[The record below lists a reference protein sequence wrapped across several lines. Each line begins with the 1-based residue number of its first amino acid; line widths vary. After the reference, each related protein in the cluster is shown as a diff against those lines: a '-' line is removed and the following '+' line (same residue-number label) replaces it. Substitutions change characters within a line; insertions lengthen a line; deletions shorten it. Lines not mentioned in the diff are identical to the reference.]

1 MREVRYDAGERS
13 FRGDPP
19 WGSGAR
25 CAGARFGEELSRQ
38 GRWRPALDGVDL
50 DIPTGTVLGLLGPNG
65 AGKTTTVRVL
75 TTLLKP
81 DCGSAHVAGVDVV
94 ADPQGVRRK
103 IGLSGQ
109 YAAVDE
115 NLTGFEN
122 LRMVGRLYG
131 LSASDSTARA
141 RELLGDFRL
150 DDAAERA
157 AKTYSGGM
165 RRRLDLAGALV
176 ARPPVVVLDERTTG
190 LDPRGRLD
198 MWGVIGKLVADDT
211 TVLLTTQSLEEADQ
225 LAHSIAVIDS
235 GKVIATGTADE
246 LKKQVGGEHWRSR
259 SASRQTL
266 PAPRPC
272 WLGWAPQSRAW
283 TARPAG
289 SGSR

>member
-1 MREVRYDAGERS
+1 M
-13 FRGDPP
+13 
-19 WGSGAR
+19 
-25 CAGARFGEELSRQ
+25 
-38 GRWRPALDGVDL
+38 
-50 DIPTGTVLGLLGPNG
+50 LGLLGPNG
-65 AGKTTTVRVL
+65 AGKTTTVRIL
-75 TTLLKP
+75 TALLKP
-81 DCGSAHVAGVDVV
+81 DGGSAHVAGVDVV

-176 ARPPVVVLDERTTG
+176 ARPPVVVLDEPTTG

-198 MWGVIGKLVADDT
+198 MWGVIGKLVADGT
-211 TVLLTTQSLEEADQ
+211 TVLLTTQYLEEADQ

-246 LKKQVGGEHWRSR
+246 LKKQVGCERLEIEISEQADIAGAQVVLARLGTAEPSMDSETRR
-259 SASRQTL
+259 LGVTVEGGSASLVEALRQLDAAGIKVLDVALRRPTL
-266 PAPRPC
+266 DDVFLSLTGHA
-272 WLGWAPQSRAW
+272 AEAADAEEEQK
-283 TARPAG
+283 
-289 SGSR
+289 